1 MDTCQHNLNTLFAQ
15 LGLANNQTDIDTFIE
30 HHKLKS
36 TEKITE
42 ASFWNTAQK
51 QLIQESLAEEATGA
65 RSSTRS
71 THYSES
77 KPVLIKV
84 RTEQYRIAL
93 CV

>member
-30 HHKLKS
+30 HYKLKS

-51 QLIQESLAEEATGA
+51 QFIQESLAEDGDW
-65 RSSTRS
+65 
-71 THYSES
+71 SEIIDT
-77 KPVLIKV
+77 LDTLL
-84 RTEQYRIAL
+84 RE
-93 CV
+93 

>member
-51 QLIQESLAEEATGA
+51 QFIQESLAEDGDW
-65 RSSTRS
+65 
-71 THYSES
+71 SE
-77 KPVLIKV
+77 VIDTLDTLL
-84 RTEQYRIAL
+84 RE
-93 CV
+93 